1 VEPLLRRFADTRAGE
16 TEGKEGRDVRVGGLV
31 TSFRETRTRRG
42 QLMAFATLED
52 LEGAFDLVI
61 FAEPYAQYGSLIKQ
75 AREAEG
81 ESGPRPLLVSGTLE
95 GGDPPKILVRD
106 VLELDRAEEKLAQ
119 QLCIRIRSE
128 EATPDR
134 LTAMRQ
140 LLQARPGDCAV
151 TLHVVI
157 PDESETVIAVS
168 AVRGVRPDDTL
179 RRDLDALFG
188 RVVSELAL

>member
-1 VEPLLRRFADTRAGE
+1 MIPKGSQRAGGQQLATHLSNE
-16 TEGKEGRDVRVGGLV
+16 FDNYRVVVAQVRGAVAQDLHG
-31 TSFRETRTRRG
+31 
-42 QLMAFATLED
+42 AFAEWSAT
-52 LEGAFDLVI
+52 
-61 FAEPYAQYGSLIKQ
+61 AQGTRCRKYLYSLSVNPDPEQ
-75 AREAEG
+75 GPLTREQY
-81 ESGPRPLLVSGTLE
+81 L
-95 GGDPPKILVRD
+95 DFI
-106 VLELDRAEEKLAQ
+106 DRAEEKLAQ

-168 AVRGVRPDDTL
+168 AVRGVRPDETL